1 MGAEGE
7 VAEATGGVNAEAG
20 NGAEHLEAGFEV
32 EDGAARGE
40 AGDDHEGALLGGGLV
55 VFLLLSVA
63 VGSLAWALWR
73 RRGEMGSLSLPTT
86 HGEEC
91 RETGVGMGKWGE
103 KSFLLTCRS
112 GLPF

>member
-7 VAEATGGVNAEAG
+7 IAEADGGVDAEAG

-55 VFLLLSVA
+55 VFLLLSAA
-63 VGSLAWALWR
+63 VGSLAMTLWR
-73 RRGEMGSLSLPTT
+73 RRGELGSLSLQTT
-86 HGEEC
+86 HAEEC
-91 RETGVGMGKWGE
+91 RESHK
-103 KSFLLTCRS
+103 
-112 GLPF
+112 

>member
-91 RETGVGMGKWGE
+91 RETGVGMGKWGRRA
-103 KSFLLTCRS
+103 SS
-112 GLPF
+112 